1 MTKETK
7 QTALEQFAIA
17 LYEKGL
23 LITNGDWM
31 QDVLQDFKEIEKEH
45 IIKSILDNRN
55 ITSQMTYKD
64 AEEWYNNRFGGTRSN
79 NKQSTDMNNGQHYFD
94 MMPPSIQTKFRVNLM
109 KELHFFYGFFN
120 SIQRYES
127 YMQLKFENFERF
139 INSSLR
145 FPYSIE
151 GESFWIGVSQTDF
164 NTKEVTNE
172 QQ

>member
-1 MTKETK
+1 MEH
-7 QTALEQFAIA
+7 LEME
-17 LYEKGL
+17 LKL
-23 LITNGDWM
+23 LIESKCMKID
-31 QDVLQDFKEIEKEH
+31 K
-45 IIKSILDNRN
+45 
-55 ITSQMTYKD
+55 
-64 AEEWYNNRFGGTRSN
+64 
-79 NKQSTDMNNGQHYFD
+79 
-94 MMPPSIQTKFRVNLM
+94 

-172 QQ
+172 QK